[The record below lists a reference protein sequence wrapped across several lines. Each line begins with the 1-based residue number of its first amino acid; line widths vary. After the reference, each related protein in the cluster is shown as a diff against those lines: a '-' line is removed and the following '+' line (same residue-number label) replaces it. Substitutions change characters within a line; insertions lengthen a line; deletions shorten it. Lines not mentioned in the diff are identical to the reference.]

1 MTDRSNTTEQEHLS
15 LYDLALMSNNFI
27 LGPAWTG
34 PLDIVKKMP
43 SIACIVRKHRNCAIV
58 RFSAQNSCQTSENFC
73 MLSFRSVYKL

>member
-27 LGPAWTG
+27 LGPAWAG

-43 SIACIVRKHRNCAIV
+43 SVACIENTEIV
-58 RFSAQNSCQTSENFC
+58 P
-73 MLSFRSVYKL
+73 